1 MGLGGGQVL
10 VCAEQEAES
19 KGRERVIGANRAS
32 VRGAGGRKE
41 RERTRG
47 IAEKRESK
55 TTGKVGEK
63 SGGRKPPECFFRSG
77 GTKGYSMT
85 GVGVR

>member
-10 VCAEQEAES
+10 VCAEREAES